1 VPATAIHSRYILYI
15 SFSIWELGI
24 DNQVLALIIPKH
36 LLDGGSYNSL
46 NLPSDLPAC
55 LVFSGRPKNANSDFR
70 NEDVPPRSY
79 LGIRLLRDREKNQ
92 SLVRISVR
100 TRNGLIGSPDN

>member
-1 VPATAIHSRYILYI
+1 MEVPATAIHSRYILYI

-55 LVFSGRPKNANSDFR
+55 PVFSGRPKNANSDFR

-79 LGIRLLRDREKNQ
+79 REKNQ